1 MVVKNMQLRTLS
13 MTSQISFNDEVE
25 VVDEVQI
32 IGSGI

>member
-32 IGSGI
+32 